1 MELAVLL
8 GATPLLTALGYF
20 VKRAL
25 PPFTELLV
33 AVLPLL
39 SDRMNERAIRLA
51 KANKQSK

>member
-1 MELAVLL
+1 MELSVLL
-8 GATPLLTALGYF
+8 GAAPLLTAMGYF
-20 VKRAL
+20 AKRAL
-25 PPFTELLV
+25 PPLTELLV

>member
-1 MELAVLL
+1 MELALLGSAASLL
-8 GATPLLTALGYF
+8 GALGF
-20 VKRAL
+20 FAMRTL
-25 PPFTELLV
+25 PPLTELLV

>member
-8 GATPLLTALGYF
+8 SATPLLTALGYF
-20 VKRAL
+20 VQRAL

-39 SDRMNERAIRLA
+39 SDRINRRAIRLA
-51 KANKQSK
+51 KANKQNK